1 MVHVLN
7 REGIIDPDRREVNL
21 SRALRPSS
29 AFVVH
34 LCSSGE
40 RPFSCCVQVWSVG
53 GELVFGWC
61 EVLVWGS
68 SISELELRR
77 G

>member
-1 MVHVLN
+1 MIHVLN
-7 REGIIDPDRREVNL
+7 REGTIDPDRREVNL

-29 AFVVH
+29 AFVVR

-40 RPFSCCVQVWSVG
+40 RSFSCCVQVWSVCG
-53 GELVFGWC
+53 KLVSGWC

-68 SISELELRR
+68 SVIELELRR